1 MKVKEILQILRVAG
15 LNMIKYIK
23 DGLAKVTVRGNEQY
37 DYSSGSL

>member
-15 LNMIKYIK
+15 LSMIKYIK

-37 DYSSGSL
+37 DYS